1 MFDRA
6 AYTIERPHV
15 DALFLSLHA
24 SRVLK
29 MERASGK
36 VCWNVT
42 WISSDVPSFMVDDT
56 WTGIHLHS
64 ATRARDYKPKTVQS
78 GDLVTMQHSLRLWLV
93 QSEEAGNTMDAKG
106 S

>member
-42 WISSDVPSFMVDDT
+42 WISSDVPSFMVDDA
-56 WTGIHLHS
+56 WTGIHLQKNP
-64 ATRARDYKPKTVQS
+64 TRARDCKPKTVQS
-78 GDLVTMQHSLRLWLV
+78 GDLVTMQHSLRMGLV
-93 QSEEAGNTMDAKG
+93 QSEE
-106 S
+106 